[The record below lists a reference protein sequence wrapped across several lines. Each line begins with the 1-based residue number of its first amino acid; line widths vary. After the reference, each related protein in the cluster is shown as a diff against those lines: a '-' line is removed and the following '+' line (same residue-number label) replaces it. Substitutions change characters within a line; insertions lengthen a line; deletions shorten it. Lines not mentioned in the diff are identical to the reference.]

1 MTPSFKPRTTQELAD
16 YVAIG
21 AKLEIVGSGTK
32 RGLGRPLQA
41 ETALDMSGFTGI
53 SLYEP
58 EELVLE
64 AGAGTRLSD
73 IEKALAQH
81 NQQLAF
87 EPPDYSKLLGV
98 KHNGTLGGLMS
109 CGLSGPRRIK
119 AGAARDHILGIAGV
133 SGRGEIFKA
142 GGRVVKNVTGFDVA
156 KLMTGSYGTLAALT
170 SITVKVL
177 PAAATEETLVF
188 SGLSDAKAMQAMS
201 LAMQSACDVSGA
213 AHLPGKPAQTL
224 FRLEGIQPSV
234 VYRRQKLASHLKIFG
249 ASDYLSE
256 KESSSEWK
264 AIRDVE
270 RLSADDTRF
279 VWKLSVTPSKAAET
293 VARISKQLDLQYFYD
308 WAGGLVWLGVPRS
321 NQAYAY
327 IIRNCVEDGH
337 ATLFRAE
344 EDVRE
349 RIEVFEPQLPALSA
363 LTKRIKASFDPHGV
377 FNHGRMYKD
386 I

>member
-1 MTPSFKPRTTQELAD
+1 MTPSYKPRTVQELAD

-41 ETALDMSGFTGI
+41 ETALDMSGFIGI

-64 AGAGTRLSD
+64 AGSGTRLSD
-73 IEKALAQH
+73 IEKALAEH

-98 KHNGTLGGLMS
+98 KHNGTLGGLMA

-249 ASDYLSE
+249 ASDYLSD

-293 VARISKQLDLQYFYD
+293 VARISKQLDVQYFYD

-363 LTKRIKASFDPHGV
+363 LTKRVKASFDPHGV

>member
-1 MTPSFKPRTTQELAD
+1 MTPTFKPRTVPELAD

-41 ETALDMSGFTGI
+41 ETALDMSDFKGI

-64 AGAGTRLSD
+64 AGAGTRLRD
-73 IEKALAQH
+73 IEKALAEN

-98 KHNGTLGGLMS
+98 KHNGTLGGLMA

-119 AGAARDHILGIAGV
+119 AGAARDHILGIVGV

-270 RLSADDTRF
+270 RLSVDDTRF

-293 VARISKQLDLQYFYD
+293 VARISKQLDVHYFYD

-363 LTKRIKASFDPHGV
+363 LTKRVKASFDPHGV

>member
-1 MTPSFKPRTTQELAD
+1 MTPSYKPRTIQELAD

-41 ETALDMSGFTGI
+41 ETALDMSDFKGI

-73 IEKALAQH
+73 IEKALAEN

-87 EPPDYSKLLGV
+87 EPPDYSRLLGV
-98 KHNGTLGGLMS
+98 KHNGTLGGLMA

-188 SGLSDAKAMQAMS
+188 SGLSDAKALQAMS

-249 ASDYLSE
+249 ASDYLNE
-256 KESSSEWK
+256 KESSVEWK
-264 AIRDVE
+264 SIRDVE

-293 VARISKQLDLQYFYD
+293 VARISKQLDVQHFYD

-363 LTKRIKASFDPHGV
+363 LTKRVKASFDPHGV

>member
-1 MTPSFKPRTTQELAD
+1 MTPTFKPQTVPELAD
-16 YVAIG
+16 YVALG
-21 AKLEIVGSGTK
+21 GKLEVRGSGTK

-41 ETALDMSGFTGI
+41 ETAIDMSGFTGI

-58 EELVLE
+58 EELVFE
-64 AGAGTRLSD
+64 AGAGTALSD
-73 IEKALAQH
+73 IEKALAKNQ
-81 NQQLAF
+81 QQLAF
-87 EPPDYSKLLGV
+87 EPPDYAKLLGG
-98 KHNGTLGGLMS
+98 KHKGTLGGLMA

-156 KLMTGSYGTLAALT
+156 KLMVGSHGTLAALT

-177 PAAATEETLVF
+177 PAAATQETLVF
-188 SGLSDAKAMQAMS
+188 NGLSDARAIQAMS

-213 AHLPGKPAQTL
+213 AHLPGTPSQTL

-249 ASDYLSE
+249 ASDHLDEQDSLA
-256 KESSSEWK
+256 EWK
-264 AIRDVE
+264 VIRDVE
-270 RLSADDTRF
+270 RLSADDARF
-279 VWKLSVTPSKAAET
+279 VWKLSLTPSKAAAT
-293 VARISKQLDLQYFYD
+293 VARISKQLDIQYFYD

-327 IIRNCVEDGH
+327 IIRNCLEDGH
-337 ATLFRAE
+337 ATLVRAE
-344 EDVRE
+344 DDVRE
-349 RIEVFEPQLPALSA
+349 RIEVFQPQLPALSG
-363 LTKRIKASFDPHGV
+363 LTKRVKASFDPNGV

>member
-1 MTPSFKPRTTQELAD
+1 MTPTFKPQSVMELAD
-16 YVAIG
+16 YVALG
-21 AKLEIVGSGTK
+21 GKLEVVGSGTK
-32 RGLGRPLQA
+32 RGLGRPLQP
-41 ETALDMSGFTGI
+41 ETAIDMSVFTGI

-64 AGAGTRLSD
+64 AGAGTPLSE
-73 IEKALAQH
+73 IEKALAKNH
-81 NQQLAF
+81 QQLAF
-87 EPPDYSKLLGV
+87 EPPDYSQLLGG
-98 KHNGTLGGLMS
+98 KHTGTLGGMMA

-119 AGAARDHILGIAGV
+119 AGAARDHILGIAGI

-156 KLMTGSYGTLAALT
+156 KLMVGSYGTLAALT

-188 SGLSDAKAMQAMS
+188 NGLSDAKAIQAMS

-213 AHLPGKPAQTL
+213 AHLPGTPSQTL

-249 ASDYLSE
+249 ASDHLDE
-256 KESSSEWK
+256 KDSVAEWK

-270 RLSADDTRF
+270 RLSADDARF
-279 VWKLSVTPSKAAET
+279 VWKLSLTPSKAAET
-293 VARISKQLDLQYFYD
+293 VARISRQLDIQYFYD

-344 EDVRE
+344 DDVRE
-349 RIEVFEPQLPALSA
+349 RIEVFQPQPSALA
-363 LTKRIKASFDPHGV
+363 GLTKRVKASFDPNGV
-377 FNHGRMYKD
+377 LNHGRMYKD

>member
-1 MTPSFKPRTTQELAD
+1 MTPSFKPRTVQELAD

-41 ETALDMSGFTGI
+41 ETVLDMSGFTGI

-64 AGAGTRLSD
+64 AAAGTPLKE
-73 IEKALAQH
+73 IENALAEN

-98 KHNGTLGGLMS
+98 RHKGTLGGLMA

-142 GGRVVKNVTGFDVA
+142 GGRVVKNVTGFDLA

-170 SITVKVL
+170 SITVKVV
-177 PAAATEETLVF
+177 PAADMEETLVF
-188 SGLSDAKAMQAMS
+188 SGLSDAKAIQAMS
-201 LAMQSACDVSGA
+201 LAMQSACDVSGV
-213 AHLPGKPAQTL
+213 AHLPGIPSKTL

-249 ASDYLSE
+249 ASDHLDE
-256 KESSSEWK
+256 NESRLEWK

-270 RLSADDTRF
+270 RLSTDDARF

-293 VARISKQLDLQYFYD
+293 VARISKQLDVQYFYD

-337 ATLFRAE
+337 STLFRAE

-363 LTKRIKASFDPHGV
+363 LTRRVKISFDPHGV

>member
-1 MTPSFKPRTTQELAD
+1 MTPTFKPQSIPELAD
-16 YVAIG
+16 YVALG
-21 AKLEIVGSGTK
+21 GRLEVMGSGTK
-32 RGLGRPLQA
+32 RGLGRPLQP
-41 ETALDMSGFTGI
+41 ETAIDMSGFAGI

-64 AGAGTRLSD
+64 AGAGTPLSE
-73 IEKALAQH
+73 IEKVLAKNH
-81 NQQLAF
+81 QQLAF
-87 EPPDYSKLLGV
+87 EPPDYSQLLGG
-98 KHNGTLGGLMS
+98 KHNGTLGGLMA

-156 KLMTGSYGTLAALT
+156 KLMVGSYGTLAALT

-177 PAAATEETLVF
+177 PAAATQETLVF
-188 SGLSDAKAMQAMS
+188 NGLSDAKAIQAMS
-201 LAMQSACDVSGA
+201 LAMQSACEVSGA
-213 AHLPGKPAQTL
+213 AHLPGTPSQTL

-249 ASDYLSE
+249 ASDHLDE
-256 KESSSEWK
+256 KDSVAEWK

-270 RLSADDTRF
+270 RLSADDARF
-279 VWKLSVTPSKAAET
+279 VWKLSLTPSKAAET
-293 VARISKQLDLQYFYD
+293 VARISKQLDIQYFYD

-344 EDVRE
+344 DDVRE
-349 RIEVFEPQLPALSA
+349 RIEVFQPQPPALSG
-363 LTKRIKASFDPHGV
+363 LTRRVKASFDPNGV

-386 I
+386 V

>member
-1 MTPSFKPRTTQELAD
+1 MTPSYKPRTAQELAD

-21 AKLEIVGSGTK
+21 AKLEIIGSGTK

-41 ETALDMSGFTGI
+41 DTALDMSGFTGI

-64 AGAGTRLSD
+64 AGAGTPLRD
-73 IEKALAQH
+73 IEKALAEN

-87 EPPDYSKLLGV
+87 EPPDYSKLLGA
-98 KHNGTLGGLMS
+98 KHNGTLGGLMA

-188 SGLSDAKAMQAMS
+188 SGLSDAKAIQAMS

-213 AHLPGKPAQTL
+213 AHLPGTPSKTL
-224 FRLEGIQPSV
+224 FRLEGIQSSV

-249 ASDYLSE
+249 ASDHLDE
-256 KESSSEWK
+256 KESRLEWK
-264 AIRDVE
+264 AIRDVG
-270 RLSADDTRF
+270 RLSADDARF
-279 VWKLSVTPSKAAET
+279 VWKLSVTPSKAPET
-293 VARISKQLDLQYFYD
+293 VARISKQLDVQYFYD

-337 ATLFRAE
+337 AMLFRAE
-344 EDVRE
+344 DDVRE
-349 RIEVFEPQLPALSA
+349 RIEVFEPQLPALAA
-363 LTKRIKASFDPHGV
+363 LTRRVRVSFDPHGV

-386 I
+386 V

>member
-1 MTPSFKPRTTQELAD
+1 
-16 YVAIG
+16 
-21 AKLEIVGSGTK
+21 
-32 RGLGRPLQA
+32 
-41 ETALDMSGFTGI
+41 
-53 SLYEP
+53 
-58 EELVLE
+58 
-64 AGAGTRLSD
+64 
-73 IEKALAQH
+73 
-81 NQQLAF
+81 
-87 EPPDYSKLLGV
+87 
-98 KHNGTLGGLMS
+98 
-109 CGLSGPRRIK
+109 
-119 AGAARDHILGIAGV
+119 
-133 SGRGEIFKA
+133 
-142 GGRVVKNVTGFDVA
+142 
-156 KLMTGSYGTLAALT
+156 MTGSYGTLAALT

-270 RLSADDTRF
+270 RLSADDARF

-293 VARISKQLDLQYFYD
+293 VARISKQLDVQYFYD

>member
-1 MTPSFKPRTTQELAD
+1 MTPTFKPQSVPELAD
-16 YVAIG
+16 YVALG
-21 AKLEIVGSGTK
+21 GRLEVMGSGTK
-32 RGLGRPLQA
+32 RGLGRPLQP
-41 ETALDMSGFTGI
+41 ETAIDMSVFKGI

-64 AGAGTRLSD
+64 AGAGTPLSD
-73 IEKALAQH
+73 IEKALAKNH
-81 NQQLAF
+81 QQLAF
-87 EPPDYSKLLGV
+87 EPPDYSKLLGG
-98 KHNGTLGGLMS
+98 KHNGTLGGLMA

-156 KLMTGSYGTLAALT
+156 KLMVGSYGTLAALT

-177 PAAATEETLVF
+177 PAAATQETLVF
-188 SGLSDAKAMQAMS
+188 NGLSDAKAIQAMS
-201 LAMQSACDVSGA
+201 LAMQSACEVSGA
-213 AHLPGKPAQTL
+213 AHLPGTPSQTL

-249 ASDYLSE
+249 ASDYLGEQDSL
-256 KESSSEWK
+256 SEWK

-270 RLSADDTRF
+270 RLSADDARF
-279 VWKLSVTPSKAAET
+279 VWKLSLTPSKAAET
-293 VARISKQLDLQYFYD
+293 VARISKQLDIQYFYD

-327 IIRNCVEDGH
+327 IIRKCVEDGH

-344 EDVRE
+344 DDVRE
-349 RIEVFEPQLPALSA
+349 RIEVFQPQLPALAA
-363 LTKRIKASFDPHGV
+363 LTKRVKASFDPNGV

>member
-1 MTPSFKPRTTQELAD
+1 MTPSYKPRTVQELAD

-81 NQQLAF
+81 HQQLAF

-98 KHNGTLGGLMS
+98 KHNGTLGGLMA

-170 SITVKVL
+170 SVTVKVL

-188 SGLSDAKAMQAMS
+188 SGLSDTKAIQAMS

-293 VARISKQLDLQYFYD
+293 VARISKQLDVQYFYD

-349 RIEVFEPQLPALSA
+349 RIEVFEPQVPALSA
-363 LTKRIKASFDPHGV
+363 LTKRVKASFDPHGV

>member
-1 MTPSFKPRTTQELAD
+1 MPAIYKPPTKKELAEF
-16 YVAIG
+16 VAEG
-21 AKLEIVGSGTK
+21 GKLEIIGSGTK
-32 RGLGRPLQA
+32 RGLGRPSQA
-41 ETALDMSGFTGI
+41 DTLLDMSAFKGI

-64 AGAGTRLSD
+64 AGAGTTLSD
-73 IEKALAQH
+73 IEKALEKN

-87 EPPDYSKLLGV
+87 EPPDYSKMLGV
-98 KHNGTLGGLMS
+98 KHKGTLGGLMA
-109 CGLSGPRRIK
+109 CGFSGPRRIK

-142 GGRVVKNVTGFDVA
+142 GGRVVKNVTGFDVS
-156 KLMTGSYGTLAALT
+156 KLMVGSFGTLAALT
-170 SITVKVL
+170 SITLKVL

-201 LAMQSACDVSGA
+201 LAMQSACEVSGA
-213 AHLPGKPAQTL
+213 AHLPGTPSQTL
-224 FRLEGIQPSV
+224 FRLEGIRPSV

-249 ASDYLSE
+249 ATDYLNE
-256 KESSSEWK
+256 KDSLLQWK
-264 AIRDVE
+264 AIRDVHL
-270 RLSADDTRF
+270 LSNDDARF
-279 VWKLSVTPSKAAET
+279 VWKISVTPSKGAET
-293 VARISKQLDLQYFYD
+293 IARISKQLDARYFYD
-308 WAGGLVWLGVPRS
+308 WAGGLIWLGVPRS

-327 IIRNCVEDGH
+327 IIRNSVEDGH

-344 EDVRE
+344 EEVRE
-349 RIEVFEPQLPALSA
+349 RIDVFQPQLPALAA
-363 LTKRIKASFDPHGV
+363 LTGRVKASFDPGGV

>member
-1 MTPSFKPRTTQELAD
+1 MPAIYKPPTKKELAEF
-16 YVAIG
+16 VAEG
-21 AKLEIVGSGTK
+21 GKLEIIGSGTK
-32 RGLGRPLQA
+32 RGLGRPSQA
-41 ETALDMSGFTGI
+41 DTLLDMSAFKGI

-64 AGAGTRLSD
+64 AGAGTALSD
-73 IEKALAQH
+73 IEKALEKN

-87 EPPDYSKLLGV
+87 EPPDYSKMLGV
-98 KHNGTLGGLMS
+98 KHKGTLGGLMA
-109 CGLSGPRRIK
+109 CGFSGPRRIK

-142 GGRVVKNVTGFDVA
+142 GGRVVKNVTGFDVS
-156 KLMTGSYGTLAALT
+156 KLMVGSFGTLAALT
-170 SITVKVL
+170 SITLKVL

-201 LAMQSACDVSGA
+201 LAMQSACEVSGA
-213 AHLPGKPAQTL
+213 AHLPGTPSQTL
-224 FRLEGIQPSV
+224 FRLEGIRPSV

-249 ASDYLSE
+249 ATDYLNE
-256 KESSSEWK
+256 KDSLLQWK
-264 AIRDVE
+264 AIRDVHL
-270 RLSADDTRF
+270 LSNDDARF
-279 VWKLSVTPSKAAET
+279 VWKISVTPSKGAET
-293 VARISKQLDLQYFYD
+293 IARISKQLDARYFYD
-308 WAGGLVWLGVPRS
+308 WAGGLIWLGVPRS

-327 IIRNCVEDGH
+327 IIRNSVEDGH

-344 EDVRE
+344 EEVRE
-349 RIEVFEPQLPALSA
+349 RIDVFQPQMPALAA
-363 LTKRIKASFDPHGV
+363 LTGRVKASFDPGGV